1 MQKVESIF
9 EKDSGF
15 DHKNI
20 TLKCDKVV
28 PDRFLKAIE
37 AGVTSEELDGFAR
50 AGLKIFKYKTQI
62 TVHGVFGELHKNRV
76 AGYVNLFQNKNL
88 SIGIRYG
95 AIDESKRQR
104 IIEKIRYA
112 GFSYRRNSTDH
123 CFEILKRVNPANKE
137 ETKER
142 LEAMLAVKAKI
153 DTSLFTGG
161 VYMYTA
167 QAFGLVYIVLEV
179 HVSIIPEKNVDKFW
193 QALVSQETIDAKIE
207 EKRLKEEAY
216 KAEQEAARQAER
228 AVHDAAMATAAPDL
242 AYLEKHYP
250 KVSTT
255 EPTAG
260 VFLKVGT
267 NHRNELEYAVKY
279 VYKPKGARLFK
290 HNDTSYKTMQ
300 EALKHEPKEGYGD
313 SPCRGKIVN
322 RFRIDSPAPTPE
334 KAVKT
339 KAEAEAQAVKADGLS
354 LIRYSEKCY
363 AVIGETKPVKETLA
377 KLGCKFNGHL
387 NVANGKQPGW
397 LVWGNILDKVATA
410 LQLPIPA

>member
-28 PDRFLKAIE
+28 PDSFLKAIE
-37 AGVTSEELDGFAR
+37 AGVTSEELEVFAR

-95 AIDESKRQR
+95 AIDECKRKR
-104 IIEKIRYA
+104 LAEKLKYA

-123 CFEILKRVNPANKE
+123 GFEIQKRVSKE
-137 ETKER
+137 NFET
-142 LEAMLAVKAKI
+142 VKAEMVGIKNKI
-153 DTSLFTGG
+153 DTALFTGG
-161 VYMYTA
+161 VYIYSLSV
-167 QAFGLVYIVLEV
+167 FGLVYICLKVQ
-179 HVSIIPEKNVDKFW
+179 VSIIPEKNVDKLW
-193 QALVSQETIDAKIE
+193 QSLVSQETIDARIE
-207 EKRLKEEAY
+207 EKRLKDEAY

-260 VFLKVGT
+260 LFLKVGT
-267 NHRNELEYAVKY
+267 NYRNELEYAVKY

-290 HNDTSYKTMQ
+290 HNDTSYPTMQ
-300 EALKHEPKEGYGD
+300 EAIAHVAKEGYSD
-313 SPCRGKIVN
+313 SPFRGKVVN

-334 KAVKT
+334 KAVKA
-339 KAEAEAQAVKADGLS
+339 KAEVQAVKADGLS

-387 NVANGKQPGW
+387 NVGNEKQAGW

>member
-28 PDRFLKAIE
+28 PDSFLKAIE
-37 AGVTSEELDGFAR
+37 AGVTSEELEGFAR
-50 AGLKIFKYKTQI
+50 AGLKIFKYKTQV
-62 TVHGVFGELHKNRV
+62 TVHGIFGELHKNRIG
-76 AGYVNLFQNKNL
+76 GYVNLFQNKNL

-95 AIDESKRQR
+95 AIDESKRER
-104 IIEKIRYA
+104 IKEKIRYA

-123 CFEILKRVNPANKE
+123 CFEMVKRVEPSNKE
-137 ETKER
+137 ESKQR
-142 LEAMLAVKAKI
+142 LEAMLAIKAKI

-161 VYMYTA
+161 VYIYTA

-179 HVSIIPEKNVDKFW
+179 HVSTIPEKNVDKFW
-193 QALVSQETIDAKIE
+193 QSLVSQETIDAAIE
-207 EKRLKEEAY
+207 AKRLRDEAY
-216 KAEQEAARQAER
+216 KVEQEAARKAEK
-228 AVHDAAMATAAPDL
+228 AVTDAAMATAAPDL
-242 AYLEKHYP
+242 AYLEKTYP
-250 KVSTT
+250 KVTG
-255 EPTAG
+255 EPIEG

-267 NHRNELEYAVKY
+267 NYRNELEYTVKY

-290 HNDTSYKTMQ
+290 HNDTNYPTMQ
-300 EALKHEPKEGYGD
+300 AALAHVAKEGCSD

-322 RFRIDSPAPTPE
+322 RFRIDSPAPVTE
-334 KAVKT
+334 KAAKA
-339 KAEAEAQAVKADGLS
+339 KAEVQAVKADGLS
-354 LIRYSEKCY
+354 LIRYSDKCY
-363 AVIGETKPVKETLA
+363 AVIGETKPVKETLS
-377 KLGCKFNGHL
+377 KLGCKFNGYL
-387 NVANGKQPGW
+387 NIGNEKQAGW